1 MSTAYKDYYEI
12 LGVEKAADQKAIKK
26 AYRKLARE
34 FHPDVNHDPGAE
46 DRFKEIAEAYEVL
59 GDEDKRKEYDNVG
72 RGYSAG
78 QEFRPP
84 PGWEQGTGGGY
95 EYQTSGD
102 FSDFFEQMFGGRG
115 GPSYRTEY
123 RQPPRR
129 GADHEAEIDV
139 SLHDAYHGV
148 KRRIGLDAAEV
159 TPDGRVERHNKTLDV
174 SVPAGSVDGTR
185 IRLKGQGGAGTDGAP
200 NGDLFLRVNVQ
211 PDPRFDLDGR
221 NLKTFLDI
229 TPWEAALGAKVPLSL
244 MDGKTASLTIAP
256 GSRSGSQLKLK
267 GRGMPARGKKKAG
280 DILAELRIVVP
291 DKLSDNEKEL
301 FEKLAEQSD
310 FNPRA
315 A

>member
-1 MSTAYKDYYEI
+1 MSTTYKDYYEV
-12 LGVEKAADQKAIKK
+12 LGVEKADDQKAVKK

-59 GDEDKRKEYDNVG
+59 GDEEKREQYDNVG
-72 RGYSAG
+72 RGFTSG
-78 QEFRPP
+78 QDFTPP
-84 PGWEQGTGGGY
+84 PGWDYGDGTDY
-95 EYQTSGD
+95 EYRTAGD

-123 RQPPRR
+123 RRPPMR

-148 KRRIGLDAAEV
+148 KRRIGLEAAEV
-159 TPDGRVERHNKTLDV
+159 TPEGRVDRHKKTLDV

-200 NGDLFLRVNVQ
+200 NGDLFLRINVQ
-211 PDPRFDLDGR
+211 PDSRFDLDGR
-221 NLKTFLDI
+221 DLKTYLDL
-229 TPWEAALGAKVPLSL
+229 TPWEAALGAKVPLEL
-244 MDGKTASLTIAP
+244 MDGKTASLTIKP

-267 GRGMPARGKKKAG
+267 GRGMPATGKKKAG
-280 DILAELRIVVP
+280 DLLAELRIVVP
-291 DKLSDNEKEL
+291 DELSDREREL
-301 FEKLAEQSD
+301 LEQLAEQSD